1 MNYDKLLLDELRLV
15 PFTKA
20 AADAVLTDELLTK
33 AVTLNENLQT
43 LGYVLSPEDTIAI
56 AASPSLNG
64 FYENIRGMTDR
75 VNAAPMYPGFPE
87 QVMELDEAVFRFHQM
102 VHYFSTYGMERLFG
116 VQVKKGWLPCETAC
130 ETACKTTCETACET
144 ESDAAE
150 KEDQKIVL
158 KVRTI
163 RLLPDKDRY
172 LIPLQII
179 LARRERMTLP
189 EREIVSKA
197 ICHVSPEQLAGMKV
211 GFKENLNAVYEIL
224 FRMEDRAAA
233 FRMLRTLCRHAGD
246 VLRCADYLL
255 GKHRYHFRTSQKR
268 FLVKLLESY
277 PEKDFRANL
286 VLSGKGA
293 ERNILLLSYLDYSVY
308 SRSAGHMDAVN
319 DLRDGRLRSFE
330 SIAKSMLKAERT
342 ETGKAENG
350 KEKDGEE
357 EDGANDALDFIAQRP
372 GMMLRMT
379 AWLLRLGYSRKEIL
393 ERLSA
398 KASQLSMQ
406 TLVTVMNH
414 FGKLTPEER
423 ADAEILYETFE
434 SLLSEKM
441 TGCDTPL
448 RGKKVFLKMEDYDLG
463 LSEIRCSDKS
473 AEGGYIRSGIAFRIP
488 EKIKRLRF
496 FVYWNDKPRVDV
508 DLHAGFTTL
517 SGECSM
523 VGWNQDFRKSGIVF
537 SGDITHSD
545 AAEYIDIDLT
555 APIDR
560 VSANIHLYS
569 GRPDFSAVE
578 TCYVGMMAVPEE
590 IRKGNN
596 KQTGRN
602 GHGEQDGH
610 ISHDTRLYSEAN
622 CFFKHHL
629 RQKCALIQYGYID
642 VRNRCLIF
650 DGAPGDWGCSW
661 YEGLEHRQG
670 KLSLRKYLEL
680 LVKAQGAVFCDSEED
695 AQAVLVMGKAEK
707 ENEISLIDSNF
718 FMA

>member
-20 AADAVLTDELLTK
+20 DAGAILTDELLTK

-64 FYENIRGMTDR
+64 FYEKIRGMMDQ
-75 VNAAPMYPGFPE
+75 VKADPMYPGFPE
-87 QVMELDEAVFRFHQM
+87 QVMEIDEAVFRFHQM
-102 VHYFSTYGMERLFG
+102 VHYFSTYGMEAIFG
-116 VQVKKGWLPCETAC
+116 IQVKKGWLPCETAC
-130 ETACKTTCETACET
+130 ET
-144 ESDAAE
+144 ESGAAE
-150 KEDQKIVL
+150 KKDQKIVL
-158 KVRTI
+158 KAKTI
-163 RLLPDKDRY
+163 RLLPEKDRY

-189 EREIVSKA
+189 EREIVSA
-197 ICHVSPEQLAGMKV
+197 SISHVSPEQLASLKV
-211 GFKENLNAVYEIL
+211 GFKENLNTVYEII
-224 FRMEDRAAA
+224 FNMEDRTNA
-233 FRMLRTLCRHAGD
+233 FHMLRTLCQHTGD

-268 FLVKLLESY
+268 FLVKLMESY
-277 PEKDFRANL
+277 PEKDFRTNL
-286 VLSGKGA
+286 ILSGKGA
-293 ERNILLLSYLDYSVY
+293 ERNILLLNYLDYSVY
-308 SRSAGHMDAVN
+308 SRSSGHMDAVN

-330 SIAKSMLKAERT
+330 SIAKSMLKE
-342 ETGKAENG
+342 G
-350 KEKDGEE
+350 KEE
-357 EDGANDALDFIAQRP
+357 ALDYLAQRP

-379 AWLLRLGYSRKEIL
+379 AWLLRLGYSQGVIL

-406 TLVTVMNH
+406 TLVTTMNH

-423 ADAEILYETFE
+423 ADAEILYDTFE

-448 RGKKVFLKMEDYDLG
+448 RGKKVYLSMENYNLDS
-463 LSEIRCSDKS
+463 SEIHCSDKS
-473 AEGGYIRSGIAFRIP
+473 AEGGYIRSGIAFSIP

-496 FVYWNDKPRVDV
+496 FVYWNDTACVDV

-517 SGECSM
+517 SGVSSS
-523 VGWNQDFRKSGIVF
+523 VGWNQNFRDSGVVF

-555 APIDR
+555 APVDK
-560 VSANIHLYS
+560 VFANIHLFS

-578 TCYVGMMAVPEE
+578 TCYVGMMAVPE
-590 IRKGNN
+590 KV
-596 KQTGRN
+596 QN
-602 GHGEQDGH
+602 GKNGQ
-610 ISHDTRLYSEAN
+610 DTRLYSEAN
-622 CFFKHHL
+622 CFFKHNL
-629 RQKCALIQYGYID
+629 RQQCRTIQYGYID
-642 VRNRCLIF
+642 VKNRCLIF
-650 DGAPGDWGCSW
+650 DGAPNDNGHSW
-661 YEGLEHRQG
+661 YEGTEHRQG

-680 LVKAQGAVFCDSEED
+680 LFKAQGAVLCDTEEES
-695 AQAVLVMGKAEK
+695 QVILVMGKAKK

-718 FMA
+718 FMV